1 MRTPVLALWVVGA
14 AAAAAEP
21 AGSSPGRVAVA
32 AQVKVDGRADDAAPF
47 QALLSAALQGKGA
60 RVVDADQT
68 RALREQLELWDAA
81 SGKLPAGLS
90 ELDADWVLVAAASC
104 KTFQV
109 DVKAS
114 QENAAVQLHS
124 ANCDATLTLVRADSG
139 DRAGS
144 ASLFG
149 KAPAAHPRE
158 AVRRALEK
166 IAATLAERELQP
178 MLAAAA
184 SSRSVVL
191 WLFGAAD
198 RAAADQVREA
208 VGKLASV
215 KACSV
220 SSFAPEVTRLEVQL
234 KQGNGVDLSREMD
247 AAADLPLRI
256 ERASGGR
263 VTARMDSGKRFHT
276 TYTIKPFVPAS
287 FKGGLNLTKLGVDA
301 RTMRGLNPKVF
312 RELKRQ
318 RVLAREARLAHARL
332 QAALA
337 NISYLERAERPEDAE
352 VVFSG
357 QLAAADSGEVQY
369 RIRAATRRGKELIR
383 FEASGPEDIVLAAH
397 RAEPQL
403 PIKLAM
409 LEGDRGRRQLLTAE
423 APRVAEHAERA
434 RAVVVARADAMDVFP
449 AKAPRYAGD
458 EPLATVQLKSRTGA
472 SVEGVRVNAELVGF
486 SAGPR
491 LSEPVTVTPEGISVP
506 IRVAVDS
513 SRLLAVEQA
522 TVGQLKV
529 ELQWKQGDA
538 ERGDRFVV
546 PVRVLERG
554 AIRWTDG
561 EMAAAFVTP
570 RDPAVKDLV
579 AAALRASGGDG
590 AAEAALGPELARAVR
605 ATEALAAR
613 SPKYAPDPVVPF
625 GTATDVD
632 FVNLP
637 GETLRRG
644 TGDCDDLAVLLSA
657 ALESAG
663 LATRLLTTPGH
674 ILVAFDAGLPPA
686 LAADLDFAQGEGLV
700 AGGRTLIPLEATA
713 LSRGF
718 LAAWE
723 EGAREVARYAGKPEL
738 QQIPVRD
745 AWRRYPPAAA
755 EGVGGAKVE
764 MASAEALEG
773 PVTKALA
780 AVQARR
786 RDALARRLSDLD
798 GKARAAPADATV
810 ASARA
815 VTLAVAGRLDEAEAA
830 VRPAAA
836 TSPEARLTLANVLAM
851 KGDLGAARETL
862 SAGAASA
869 GSAAAAYHH
878 NLAVVQQ
885 MLGDRGAA
893 VTSMAQAMK
902 LDPSV
907 GATDPD
913 EGAMRASDGS
923 TGAPKADAILMA
935 DLQDLLKKAREQM
948 GKKLDAA
955 PPSTVSA
962 TQTVSAAA
970 GRRGADPAE
979 RRQLALVL
987 KWILP
992 GPPQG

>member
-1 MRTPVLALWVVGA
+1 MLALWWVVA
-14 AAAAAEP
+14 ATAAAEP
-21 AGSSPGRVAVA
+21 SGGSPGRVAVA
-32 AQVKVDGRADDAAPF
+32 AQVKVDGRSEDAGPF

-68 RALREQLELWDAA
+68 RALREQMELWDAA

-104 KTFQV
+104 KTFQI
-109 DVKAS
+109 DVRPT
-114 QENAAVQLHS
+114 QENPAAVQLHS
-124 ANCDATLTLVRADSG
+124 ANCDATVTLVRADSG

-166 IAATLAERELQP
+166 ISAGLAERELGA
-178 MLAAAA
+178 MLASA
-184 SSRSVVL
+184 SAFRSVVL
-191 WLFGAAD
+191 WLFGAEE

-208 VGKLASV
+208 VGKLPSV

-220 SSFAPEVTRLEVQL
+220 TAFAPEVTRLEVQL

-247 AAADLPLRI
+247 AAADLPVRI

-263 VTARMDSGKRFHT
+263 VTARMDSGKRFRT
-276 TYTIKPFVPAS
+276 TYTVKPFVPAAL
-287 FKGGLNLTKLGVDA
+287 KRGVNLTRLGVDA
-301 RTMRGLNPKVF
+301 RTMRGLNPQVF

-318 RVLAREARLAHARL
+318 RALAREAKLAHARL

-337 NISYLERAERPEDAE
+337 NIAFLERAERPEAAE
-352 VVFSG
+352 VVFTG
-357 QLAAADSGEVQY
+357 QLAAAESGQVQY
-369 RIRAATRRGKELIR
+369 RIRAVNRRGQEVIR
-383 FEASGPEDIVLAAH
+383 FEAAGPEDIVLATR

-403 PIKLAM
+403 PVKLAM
-409 LEGDRGRRQLLTAE
+409 LQGDRGRRELLTAE
-423 APRVAEHAERA
+423 APRVAEREERA
-434 RAVVVARADAMDVFP
+434 RAVVVAAADAADIFP

-458 EPLATVQLKSRTGA
+458 EPLATVQLRSRTGA
-472 SVEGVRVNAELVGF
+472 PVEGVRVNAELVGF

-491 LSEPVTVTPEGISVP
+491 LSEPVTVTPDGVSVP

-570 RDPAVKDLV
+570 RDPAVKELV
-579 AAALRASGGDG
+579 AAALRAG
-590 AAEAALGPELARAVR
+590 AAGEAGAEAALGPELSRAVR
-605 ATEALAAR
+605 ATEALAALAPR
-613 SPKYAPDPVVPF
+613 YAPDPVVPF

-663 LATRLLTTPGH
+663 LSTRLITTPGH

-686 LAADLDFAQGEGLV
+686 LAADLDFARGEGLAV
-700 AGGRTLIPLEATA
+700 GDRTLVPLEATA

-738 QQIPVRD
+738 QQIPVRE

-755 EGVGGAKVE
+755 ELPGGARPE
-764 MASAEALEG
+764 MTSAEALEG
-773 PVTKALA
+773 QVRKALA

-786 RDALARRLSDLD
+786 QDALARRLADLE
-798 GKARAAPADATV
+798 GRARAAPGDPAV

-815 VTLAVAGRLDEAEAA
+815 VTLAVAGRLDEAAEAA
-830 VRPAAA
+830 RAAGA
-836 TSPEARLTLANVLAM
+836 ASPEARLTLANVLAI
-851 KGDLGAARETL
+851 KGDLGAAREAL
-862 SAGAASA
+862 SAGAATA

-878 NLAVVQQ
+878 NLAVVQHL
-885 MLGDRGAA
+885 LGDGSGAVA
-893 VTSMAQAMK
+893 SMARAMT
-902 LDPSV
+902 LDPGV
-907 GATDPD
+907 AAADAD
-913 EGAMRASDGS
+913 EGTVRASDAAP
-923 TGAPKADAILMA
+923 GAPKAEAIMKA

-962 TQTVSAAA
+962 TETVSVAA

-987 KWILP
+987 KWVLP
-992 GPPQG
+992 GTAPGLN